1 MLSQLLFNTLKQK
14 LEYIK
19 LRGKKMI
26 SYEEFENI
34 VVDILKR
41 NISSNQ
47 DQKKAIISP
56 VDKSLFIVAGPGSG
70 KTTVMVLKILKYIF
84 VDDINPSEIMATT
97 FTRKAAD
104 ELYSRILGWGD
115 EIKNHLIDNMD
126 DDNFDNI
133 LKIDRIDF
141 NQIQIGTTDSIA
153 EELLRDNKKP
163 GENQSIVIEEF
174 VANSAMIKIL
184 IEKERYLNKDL
195 VEYLKELS
203 GRTKLE
209 EPSHISQILIEIK
222 NRIYYD
228 QVNLDELYKQTEN
241 ERGAQFALDCIKEY
255 ENTLKNRNTIDFAM
269 LESKFL
275 KKLKNGDLKT
285 FLDEIK
291 IVLIDEYQDTNLIQ
305 EDIYFTIAKSAI
317 ENGGN
322 ITVVGDD
329 DQSLYR
335 FRGATVDLFTN
346 YKKRIKERLD
356 IDVEEI
362 NLRTNYRSTENII
375 QHCNQFAELDR
386 EYQNARV
393 ENKPKIIAPDFEKDK
408 MPILGLFRNNP
419 EMLAMD
425 LAKLINQLV
434 NKGECTLNVMQVLNE
449 EYFKKVNGEISIARL
464 QKIKSENLKAGKE
477 MEKITIKLDDD
488 YGSASDIAILSFSP
502 KEVHYGKRTFLYS
515 LRKDLK
521 KFKNPIEM
529 FNPRGIDL
537 QDIDIVG
544 IFCGLILECIDPEAS
559 FQKSDKTIPN
569 LAKRNMMR
577 WRMKAKEYIETDPEP
592 REPFS
597 LSEFVTSWQLR
608 RPKGYDEWPKTASL
622 MELAYKITTWIEDLQ
637 DDVEGIV
644 YLEAITKS
652 ITQTGFFN
660 DYHSKISFRNP
671 IQERD
676 SVLEAIWNIFIPLST
691 GGVGIDESLL
701 ETLPD
706 DRINVLS
713 IHQSKGLEFPLVI
726 VDVGSKF
733 KTNDVRN
740 QNLRFPKSP
749 KNENKIED
757 TIRQYSVLG
766 QNERSEKNRS
776 FDDLTRLYFVAFSRA
791 ESVLLLIGLN
801 SAIEGYTKKNTHFD
815 IPNVALG
822 WSREEK
828 YVGFKEIY
836 LI

>member
-1 MLSQLLFNTLKQK
+1 
-14 LEYIK
+14 
-19 LRGKKMI
+19 MI
-26 SYEEFENI
+26 SYEKFEDII
-34 VVDILKR
+34 VNVLKR
-41 NISSNQ
+41 DISSNQ
-47 DQKKAIISP
+47 DQKKAITSP
-56 VDKSLFIVAGPGSG
+56 CDKSLFIVAGPGSG
-70 KTTVMVLKILKYIF
+70 KTTVMVLKILKFIF
-84 VDDINPSEIMATT
+84 VDDINPNEILATT
-97 FTRKAAD
+97 FTKKAAD

-115 EIKNHLIDNMD
+115 EIKNYLIDNID
-126 DDNFDNI
+126 DEHFEDI

-141 NQIQIGTTDSIA
+141 NQIQIGTTDSTA
-153 EELLRDNKKP
+153 EELLRDYKQP
-163 GENQSIVIEEF
+163 GENQAIVIEDF

-184 IEKERYLNKDL
+184 IEDEKYLNRNL
-195 VEYLKELS
+195 VEYLKEIS
-203 GRTKLE
+203 GKTKLD
-209 EPSHISQILIEIK
+209 EPSKMSEILMEMK

-228 QVNLDELYKQTEN
+228 QVDFRELYEN
-241 ERGAQFALDCIKEY
+241 TQNGSGVRLALDCIKEY
-255 ENTLKNRNTIDFAM
+255 EDTLKNRNTIDFAM

-275 KKLKNGDLKT
+275 EKLKNGDLKT

-305 EDIYFTIAKSAI
+305 EDIYFTIAGSAL
-317 ENGGN
+317 ENGGS

-335 FRGATVDLFTN
+335 FRGATVDLFTD
-346 YKKRIKERLD
+346 YKKRVKERLD

-375 QHCNQFAELDR
+375 EHCNQFAELDN
-386 EYQNARV
+386 EYQKARV

-408 MPILGLFRNNP
+408 MPILGMFRNNP
-419 EMLAMD
+419 EMLAVD
-425 LAKLINQLV
+425 LAKLINKLV
-434 NKGECTLNVMQVLNE
+434 NKGECELKVLQVLDK
-449 EYFKKVNGEISIARL
+449 EYYEKVNGEVSVARL

-477 MEKITIKLDDD
+477 IEKITLKLDKD
-488 YGSASDIAILSFSP
+488 YGSASDIAILSYSP
-502 KEVHYGKRTFLYS
+502 KEMQYGNRSFLHFLRRNLKR
-515 LRKDLK
+515 
-521 KFKNPIEM
+521 FKNPIEM

-537 QDIDIVG
+537 QDIDVVG
-544 IFCGLILECIDPEAS
+544 IFCGLILECIDPES
-559 FQKSDKTIPN
+559 GIQNSDKTIPN
-569 LAKRNMMR
+569 LAKRNMRR
-577 WRMKAKEYIETDPEP
+577 WRIKAKDYIKLNPEP
-592 REPFS
+592 REPIS
-597 LSEFVTSWQLR
+597 LSQFVTSWQLR
-608 RPKGYDEWPKTASL
+608 RPKGYDEWPKSASL
-622 MELAYKITTWIEDLQ
+622 MELAYKITTWIEELQ

-660 DYHSKISFRNP
+660 DYHSTISFRTP
-671 IQERD
+671 KQERE

-726 VDVGSKF
+726 VDVGSRF
-733 KTNDVRN
+733 KTNDIRT
-740 QNLRFPKSP
+740 QRLRFPKSL
-749 KNENKIED
+749 KDETTIED
-757 TIRQYSVLG
+757 IIRQHSILG
-766 QNERSEKNRS
+766 ESERSEKDRS

-791 ESVLLLIGLN
+791 ESVLLLVGLN
-801 SAIEGYTKKNTHFD
+801 SAIEGYKNNKGHFD

-822 WSREEK
+822 WSRDEE